1 MQIPIIPRKALFG
14 NPDRAFTR
22 ISPDGEQISWLA
34 PREGVLNIWI
44 APREDLDA
52 ARPVTSDT
60 GRGIRF
66 YGWAFTNRHILYIQD
81 KDGDENWR
89 LYSVDLD
96 DLSVRD
102 LTPIEGVQAQIKA
115 ASPNFPNQV
124 LVGIND
130 RDPQLHDLYKIDI
143 SSGERTLLVEN
154 QGFMDYLIDEDR
166 FNTLAVTRMRPDG
179 GIDIL
184 KREEDD
190 FVEWESIQPEDT
202 LTTQPAGVDK
212 TGTNLYLM
220 DSRGRDTSA
229 LYVVDLNTGER
240 TLLAED
246 PQSDASEII
255 AHPTEKNIQA
265 VAFTYERKRWQILD
279 NAIEP
284 DLQTLRNALEGEVEV
299 MSRTLDDRWWIVFEH
314 VDNSPGRY
322 YLYQR
327 ETGNLKFLFTNRT
340 ALEGLPLTQMQS
352 AVIRTRDHLNMVV
365 YYSLPVGADSTD
377 DGIPD
382 HPLPMVF
389 FPHGGPW
396 GRDTWGFNPFHQLLA
411 NRGYAVL
418 SANFRSSTGFGKA
431 FVNAGDRQ
439 WAGKIMED
447 QVDAVQWAIDTGIAQ
462 ENKVA
467 IMGGSFGGYSTLA
480 GLTFY
485 PDLFA
490 CGVDI
495 VGPSNLITLLESIPP
510 YWQPMVE
517 LFTTRVGDFRTDEGR
532 ELLRQHS
539 PLTYAERIKK
549 PLLIAQGANDPRVKQ
564 AESDQIVHAM
574 QEKGIPVTY
583 VLYPDEGHGFARP
596 ENSISFTAVAE
607 AFLAEHLGGR
617 YEPVGDDFNGASL
630 KVLIGIEGVP
640 GLAEALPG
648 NRADDD

>member
-1 MQIPIIPRKALFG
+1 MKTPLIPRKALFG

-34 PREGVLNIWI
+34 PRDGVLNVWT
-44 APREDLDA
+44 APRDNLA
-52 ARPVTSDT
+52 SARPVTKDT

-66 YGWAFTNRHILYIQD
+66 YGWAFTNRHILYLQD

-89 LYSVDLD
+89 LYSVELD
-96 DLSVRD
+96 DLSVKD
-102 LTPIEGVQAQIKA
+102 LTPLEGVQAQIKA
-115 ASPNFPNQV
+115 ASPHFPDQV
-124 LVGIND
+124 LVGVND
-130 RDPQLHDLYKIDI
+130 RNPQLHDLYQIDI
-143 SSGERTLLVEN
+143 SSGERTLLIEN
-154 QGFMDYLIDEDR
+154 LGFLDFLIDDER
-166 FNTLAVTRMRPDG
+166 FNVLAALQMRPDG

-184 KREEDD
+184 KRDQEE
-190 FVEWESIQPEDT
+190 FVMWESIQQEDT

-212 TGTNLYLM
+212 TGTKLYLM
-220 DSRGRDTSA
+220 DSRGRNTSA
-229 LYVVDLNTGER
+229 LYESDLNTRER
-240 TLLAED
+240 ILLAED
-246 PQSDASEII
+246 PLADASEVIL
-255 AHPTEKNIQA
+255 HPTEKNIQA
-265 VAFTYERKRWQILD
+265 VSFTYERKRWQILD
-279 NAIEP
+279 EAIQP
-284 DLQTLRNALEGEVEV
+284 DLQTLREELKGEVEV
-299 MSRTLDDRWWIVFEH
+299 IDRSLDDRYWIVFEH
-314 VDNSPGRY
+314 LDNSPGRY
-322 YLYQR
+322 HLYQR
-327 ETGNLKFLFTNRT
+327 ASRTLQFLFTNRT
-340 ALEGLPLTQMQS
+340 ALEDSSLAEMRSTIL
-352 AVIRTRDHLNMVV
+352 RTRDNLDMVA
-365 YYSLPVGADSTD
+365 YYTLPVGADSNM

-382 HPLPMVF
+382 EPLPMVF

-396 GRDTWGFNPFHQLLA
+396 SRDIWGFNPFHQLLA

-447 QVDAVQWAIDTGIAQ
+447 QVDAVQWAIDRGIAQ
-462 ENKVA
+462 MDKVA

-517 LFTTRVGDFRTDEGR
+517 LFTTRVGDFRTEEGR

-539 PLTYAERIKK
+539 PLTYADRIKR

-564 AESDQIVHAM
+564 AESDQIVQAM
-574 QEKGIPVTY
+574 QAKGIPVTY

-617 YEPVGDDFNGASL
+617 FEPVGDDFSRASL
-630 KVLIGIEGVP
+630 KVLTGIEGVP
-640 GLAEALPG
+640 GLEEALS
-648 NRADDD
+648 RAEI

>member
-1 MQIPIIPRKALFG
+1 MKTPLIPRKALFG

-34 PREGVLNIWI
+34 PRDGVLNVWT
-44 APREDLDA
+44 APRDNLA
-52 ARPVTSDT
+52 SARPVTKDT

-66 YGWAFTNRHILYIQD
+66 YGWAFTNRHILYLQD

-89 LYSVDLD
+89 LYSVELD
-96 DLSVRD
+96 DLSVKD
-102 LTPIEGVQAQIKA
+102 LTPLEGVQAQIKA
-115 ASPNFPNQV
+115 ASPHFPDQV
-124 LVGIND
+124 LVGVND
-130 RDPQLHDLYKIDI
+130 RNPQLHDLYQIDI
-143 SSGERTLLVEN
+143 SSGERTLLIEN
-154 QGFMDYLIDEDR
+154 LGFLDFLIDDER
-166 FNTLAVTRMRPDG
+166 FNVLAALQMRPDG

-184 KREEDD
+184 KRDQEE
-190 FVEWESIQPEDT
+190 FVMWESIQQEDT

-212 TGTNLYLM
+212 TGTKLYLM
-220 DSRGRDTSA
+220 DSRGRNTSA
-229 LYVVDLNTGER
+229 LYESDLNTRER
-240 TLLAED
+240 ILLAED
-246 PQSDASEII
+246 PLADASEVIL
-255 AHPTEKNIQA
+255 HPTEKNIQA
-265 VAFTYERKRWQILD
+265 VSFTYERKRWRILD
-279 NAIEP
+279 ESIQP
-284 DLQTLRNALEGEVEV
+284 DLQTLREELKGEVEV
-299 MSRTLDDRWWIVFEH
+299 IDRSLDDRYWIVFEH
-314 VDNSPGRY
+314 LDNSPGRY
-322 YLYQR
+322 HLYQR
-327 ETGNLKFLFTNRT
+327 ASRTLQFLFTNRT
-340 ALEGLPLTQMQS
+340 ALEDSSLAEMRSTIL
-352 AVIRTRDHLNMVV
+352 RTRDNLDMVA
-365 YYSLPVGADSTD
+365 YYTLPVGADSNM

-382 HPLPMVF
+382 EPLPMVF

-396 GRDTWGFNPFHQLLA
+396 SRDIWGFNPFHQLLA

-447 QVDAVQWAIDTGIAQ
+447 QVDAVQWAIDRGIAQ
-462 ENKVA
+462 MDKVA

-517 LFTTRVGDFRTDEGR
+517 LFTTRVGDFRTEEGR

-539 PLTYAERIKK
+539 PLTYADRIKR

-564 AESDQIVHAM
+564 AESDQIVQAM
-574 QEKGIPVTY
+574 QAKGIPVTY

-617 YEPVGDDFNGASL
+617 FEPVGDDFSRASL
-630 KVLIGIEGVP
+630 KVLTGIEGVP
-640 GLAEALPG
+640 GLEEALS
-648 NRADDD
+648 RAEI